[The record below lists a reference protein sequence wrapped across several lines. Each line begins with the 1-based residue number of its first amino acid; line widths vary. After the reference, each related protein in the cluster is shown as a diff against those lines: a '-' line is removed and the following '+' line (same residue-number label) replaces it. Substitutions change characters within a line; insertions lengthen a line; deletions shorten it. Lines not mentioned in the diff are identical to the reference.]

1 MQKFRVT
8 GTWTDEYDTW
18 GWKSTYNIYHGE
30 YKSKL
35 NLFIVFIYGEK
46 KNIFCWA
53 EKVYLPGSLLVN
65 INKHMYMLKWTPT
78 SCFNCLWNAVLFL
91 FVTSCFISFVF
102 CVPLQIYAG
111 LNHVIASQFIV
122 KEPNHLN
129 RKNCVTDSHMTE
141 DSHLERS
148 SSRLN
153 WGNKSLFWIM
163 FRGILLCL

>member
-129 RKNCVTDSHMTE
+129 RKTV
-141 DSHLERS
+141 
-148 SSRLN
+148 
-153 WGNKSLFWIM
+153 
-163 FRGILLCL
+163 